1 MESNDADLKSNQ
13 AEKFGP
19 QLVNISYQPAE
30 NEWLA
35 DGICDFSPRA
45 AKGLEASDSEVLLEG
60 IDSPRL
66 SRALSNVT
74 PVGDM
79 DALMHAGGC
88 DSSLEKDFL
97 TEISSSSVPST
108 SSIPSTPSIPSI
120 PSLSQSS
127 PEFGLALPAIV
138 LALKSMLVKKVVKIV
153 IVVACIK
160 GMVEISKLSI
170 DRKQMAIANIATTIG
185 CSLLTGGGF
194 AVYVGKKKAAL
205 SAAFVTNE
213 LLKSMGGTVTAMGFG
228 GLWSRFL
235 SKRLSAVVLPI

>member
-1 MESNDADLKSNQ
+1 MESNDTDLKSNQ
-13 AEKFGP
+13 ADKFGP
-19 QLVNISYQPAE
+19 QLVNISYQPAMK
-30 NEWLA
+30 EWVA

-45 AKGLEASDSEVLLEG
+45 AKGLEAPVSEVLLEG
-60 IDSPRL
+60 IDSLRL
-66 SRALSNVT
+66 SKALSNLT
-74 PVGDM
+74 PFGNM
-79 DALMHAGGC
+79 DAVRHEGGC
-88 DSSLEKDFL
+88 SSPLEEEFL
-97 TEISSSSVPST
+97 TEINSSSVHST
-108 SSIPSTPSIPSI
+108 PSI